1 MLAEELIQL
10 HENPRQV
17 PLFSARHSGMDCAA
31 AYAAARALHD
41 HRLAKG
47 WRPVGRKIGFTN
59 RNIWPLY
66 GVYEPIWGTV
76 YDRTLTFAR
85 AGRAELT
92 LEGLVQPRIEPEI
105 CFGFRRAPR
114 SSEPG
119 EILESIAWIAH
130 SIEIVQCHHPQWKLT
145 LADSAADNGL
155 HGALIVG
162 EQWPL
167 SMLPG
172 VAESLPSLS
181 VALSR
186 NGTVLDRGTGSNVL
200 GSPLLALSHLISV
213 LARMDPADGL
223 EAGETVTTGTL
234 TDAHPVLA
242 GELWSTELEGLPLG
256 GLAVRFK

>member
-1 MLAEELIQL
+1 MLAEELIEL
-10 HENPRQV
+10 HEAPRQV
-17 PLFSARHSGMDCAA
+17 PLFSVRHAGMDCDV
-31 AYAAARALHD
+31 AYAAARALHE

-47 WRPVGRKIGFTN
+47 WRRRGRKIGFTN

-76 YDRTLTFAR
+76 YDRTLTFAG
-85 AGRAELT
+85 AGCAEVSLD
-92 LEGLVQPRIEPEI
+92 GLVQPRIEPEI

-119 EILESIAWIAH
+119 ELLDSIGWIAH
-130 SIEIVQCHHPQWKLT
+130 SIEIVQCHHAQWKLT

-162 EQWPL
+162 EQLAL
-167 SMLPG
+167 STLPG
-172 VAESLPSLS
+172 LAESLPSLS

-186 NGTVLDRGTGSNVL
+186 DGTVLERGTGSNVL
-200 GSPLLALSHLISV
+200 GSPLLALSHLVSV
-213 LARMDPADGL
+213 LARMQPADEL
-223 EAGETVTTGTL
+223 EAGEIVTTGTL
-234 TDAHPVLA
+234 TDAHPVAA
-242 GELWSTELEGLPLG
+242 GELWSTQLQGLPLG